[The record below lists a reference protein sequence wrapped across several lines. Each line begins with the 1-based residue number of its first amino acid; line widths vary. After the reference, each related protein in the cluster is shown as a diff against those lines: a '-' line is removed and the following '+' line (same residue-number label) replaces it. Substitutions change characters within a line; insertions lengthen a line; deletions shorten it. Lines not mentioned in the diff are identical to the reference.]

1 MVKLTYFHQ
10 YLETIPGVLGW
21 RSPEVLAHGDV
32 DEGVDDRVDEG
43 EEKEDN
49 AVVIHRVREL
59 QEAQLQQSLHYKPKN
74 ILVPS
79 PPPPSKK
86 KVIYLG
92 PQHSRKR
99 ATTRSNI
106 LMI

>member
-49 AVVIHRVREL
+49 AVGEQPEPGVD
-59 QEAQLQQSLHYKPKN
+59 
-74 ILVPS
+74 
-79 PPPPSKK
+79 
-86 KVIYLG
+86 
-92 PQHSRKR
+92 
-99 ATTRSNI
+99 
-106 LMI
+106 

>member
-1 MVKLTYFHQ
+1 MVKLTYFDQ
-10 YLETIPGVLGW
+10 YLETIPGALGW

-79 PPPPSKK
+79 PPPKK
-86 KVIYLG
+86 KLFTLG
-92 PQHSRKR
+92 PSIGERVLPQG
-99 ATTRSNI
+99 ATF
-106 LMI
+106 

>member
-1 MVKLTYFHQ
+1 MNERLHFHH

-43 EEKEDN
+43 KEKEDN

-79 PPPPSKK
+79 PPPKK
-86 KVIYLG
+86 SYL
-92 PQHSRKR
+92 PW
-99 ATTRSNI
+99 APA
-106 LMI
+106 

>member
-1 MVKLTYFHQ
+1 M
-10 YLETIPGVLGW
+10 
-21 RSPEVLAHGDV
+21 LAHGDV

-79 PPPPSKK
+79 PPPKK
-86 KVIYLG
+86 SYL
-92 PQHSRKR
+92 PW
-99 ATTRSNI
+99 APA
-106 LMI
+106 

>member
-43 EEKEDN
+43 KEKEDN

-79 PPPPSKK
+79 PPFPPKK
-86 KVIYLG
+86 KLFTLG
-92 PQHSRKR
+92 PSIGERVLPQG
-99 ATTRSNI
+99 ATF
-106 LMI
+106 

>member
-1 MVKLTYFHQ
+1 M
-10 YLETIPGVLGW
+10 
-21 RSPEVLAHGDV
+21 LAHGDV

-79 PPPPSKK
+79 PPPQKK
-86 KVIYLG
+86 KKMLFTLG
-92 PQHSRKR
+92 PSIGERVLPQG
-99 ATTRSNI
+99 ATF
-106 LMI
+106 

>member
-10 YLETIPGVLGW
+10 YLKTIPGVLGW

-79 PPPPSKK
+79 PPLEKK
-86 KVIYLG
+86 SYL
-92 PQHSRKR
+92 PW
-99 ATTRSNI
+99 APA
-106 LMI
+106 

>member
-1 MVKLTYFHQ
+1 M
-10 YLETIPGVLGW
+10 
-21 RSPEVLAHGDV
+21 LAHGDV

-79 PPPPSKK
+79 PPLEKK
-86 KVIYLG
+86 SYLPWAPAEEKECYHKEQHFNDLKV
-92 PQHSRKR
+92 QDFKSR
-99 ATTRSNI
+99 S
-106 LMI
+106 